1 MDDPDSLS
9 QFILVLPYL
18 LSIIILLILSAL
30 ISGSE
35 IAFFSLTPTHIQQ
48 LEKEHK
54 GQVVNKLLQ
63 KPKTLLATIL
73 VANNFI
79 NIGIVILSTYTTAIL
94 FKNIE
99 GWWKFVLEVVLVTFL
114 ILLFGEILPKV
125 YANRNPVKFASFM
138 ATPILFLE
146 KIFYPISFFL
156 VKSTRLVEN
165 KLHRQS
171 DRLSLGDLSQ
181 VLELAGDEETTQEE
195 KDLWEGIV
203 SFGETEARQIMRP
216 RIDVFALEDDLP
228 YTQVLEAVSHHGF
241 SRIPVYHENMDD
253 IIGVLFAKD
262 LLPYLDKENFDWHRL
277 LREPFFVPEN
287 MKLDDLLKDFQ
298 DKKTHLAVVVDE
310 YGGTSGIITL
320 EDVIE
325 EIVGEI
331 TDEYDHEEHQFT
343 RLNNHTYEFDGKI
356 SLKDFYKIMDLSEE
370 EEDLFEKNKGDA
382 ESLAG
387 FFLEHSGRFPTKN
400 EEIKLKDF
408 KLTAT
413 ALDGKRIKKIRV
425 ERNLNN

>member
-9 QFILVLPYL
+9 QFIHILPYL
-18 LSIIILLILSAL
+18 LAIIVLLLLSAL

-35 IAFFSLTPTHIQQ
+35 IAFFSLTPKHLDE
-48 LEKEHK
+48 LEKENK
-54 GQVVNKLLQ
+54 GQIINRLLQ
-63 KPKTLLATIL
+63 KPKELLATIL

-79 NIGIVILSTYTTAIL
+79 NIAIVILSTYTTAIIL
-94 FKNIE
+94 KNIE
-99 GWWKFVLEVVLVTFL
+99 GWWKFAIEVVLVTFL

-125 YANRNPVKFASFM
+125 YANRNPVKFAQFM
-138 ATPILFLE
+138 ATPLLVLQKIL
-146 KIFYPISFFL
+146 YPISVFL
-156 VKSTRLVEN
+156 VKSSAVVEK
-165 KLHRQS
+165 KLHKNTEHIS
-171 DRLSLGDLSQ
+171 MEDLSQ
-181 VLELAGDEETTQEE
+181 VLELASTQDTTQEE

-216 RIDVFALEDDLP
+216 RIDVFALEDTMSYKEVVD
-228 YTQVLEAVSHHGF
+228 EVSKRGF
-241 SRIPVYHENMDD
+241 SRIPVFKENMDN

-262 LLPYLDKENFDWHRL
+262 LLPHLNKDNFDWHSL

-298 DKKTHLAVVVDE
+298 EKKTHLAVVVDE

-331 TDEYDHEEHQFT
+331 TDEYDHEE
-343 RLNNHTYEFDGKI
+343 LNYHRINSNTYEFDGKI
-356 SLKDFYKIMDLSEE
+356 SLKDFYKIMDLTEQEE
-370 EEDLFEKNKGDA
+370 EVFENQKGDA

-387 FFLEHSGRFPTKN
+387 FFLEHSGSFPQKN
-400 EEIKLKDF
+400 DKITIDNYI
-408 KLTAT
+408 LTAT
-413 ALDGKRIKKIRV
+413 SVDGKRIKKIKV
-425 ERNLNN
+425 QKL

>member
-9 QFILVLPYL
+9 QLIQILPYL
-18 LSIIILLILSAL
+18 IAIIILLILSAL
-30 ISGSE
+30 VSGSE
-35 IAFFSLTPTHIQQ
+35 IAFFSLTPSHLDN
-48 LEKEHK
+48 LEKENK
-54 GQVVNKLLQ
+54 GLIIKKLLL
-63 KPKTLLATIL
+63 KPKELLATIL

-79 NIGIVILSTYTTAIL
+79 NIGIVILSTYTTAIIL
-94 FKNIE
+94 KNVE
-99 GWWKFVLEVVLVTFL
+99 GWWKFAIEVILITFL

-125 YANRNPVKFASFM
+125 YANRNPVKFALFM
-138 ATPILFLE
+138 GTPLLFL
-146 KIFYPISFFL
+146 KKLFYPISIFL
-156 VKSTRLVEN
+156 VKSSRLVEQ
-165 KLHRQS
+165 KLQHNEGQVS
-171 DRLSLGDLSQ
+171 MDDLSQ
-181 VLELAGDEETTQEE
+181 VLELTGGADTTQEE

-228 YTQVLEAVSHHGF
+228 FKQVLEQVSQRGF
-241 SRIPVYHENMDD
+241 SRIPVYHENMDN

-262 LLPYLDKENFDWHRL
+262 LLPYLNQENFNWLEL

-287 MKLDDLLKDFQ
+287 MKLDDLLRDFQ
-298 DKKTHLAVVVDE
+298 EKKTHLAVVVDE

-331 TDEYDHEEHQFT
+331 TDEYDHDEHQFT
-343 RLNNHTYEFDGKI
+343 RLNHNTYEFDGKI
-356 SLKDFYKIMDLSEE
+356 SLKDFYKIMDMTEDEE
-370 EEDLFEKNKGDA
+370 ALFENKKGDA

-387 FFLEHSGRFPTKN
+387 FFLEQSGHFPTKN
-400 EEIKLKDF
+400 DQIKIDGF

-413 ALDGKRIKKIRV
+413 AMDGKRIKKIKV
-425 ERNLNN
+425 EKV

>member
-9 QFILVLPYL
+9 LFIDVLPYL
-18 LSIIILLILSAL
+18 AAIVILLLLSAL

-35 IAFFSLTPTHIQQ
+35 IAFFSLTPAHLHD
-48 LEKEHK
+48 LEKENK
-54 GQVVNKLLQ
+54 GKIIGKLLK
-63 KPKTLLATIL
+63 KPKELLATIL

-79 NIGIVILSTYTTAIL
+79 NIGIVILSTYSTAVL
-94 FKNIE
+94 LQNIE
-99 GWWKFVLEVVLVTFL
+99 GWWKFVLEVIVVTFL

-125 YANRNPVKFASFM
+125 YANRNPVNFARLM
-138 ATPILFLE
+138 ATPLLILQKILYPVSVFL
-146 KIFYPISFFL
+146 I
-156 VKSTRLVEN
+156 KSSNIVEQ
-165 KLHRQS
+165 KLRKETDNVS
-171 DRLSLGDLSQ
+171 MEELSH
-181 VLELAGDEETTQEE
+181 VLELASDDETTQDE

-216 RIDVFALEDDLP
+216 RIDVFALEDTMS
-228 YTQVLEAVSHHGF
+228 YKEVLDAVSKMGF
-241 SRIPVYHENMDD
+241 SRIPVFHENMDN

-262 LLPYLDKENFDWHRL
+262 LLPYLDHKNLNWLQL

-331 TDEYDHEEHQFT
+331 TDEYDHDEHNFN
-343 RLNNHTYEFDGKI
+343 RINAKTYEFDGKI
-356 SLKDFYKIMDLSEE
+356 SLKDFYKIMDLNEDEE
-370 EEDLFEKNKGDA
+370 QAFETLKGDA

-387 FFLEHSGRFPTKN
+387 FFLEQSGGFPQKN
-400 EEIKLKDF
+400 DSIKVQNF
-408 KLTAT
+408 QLTAT
-413 ALDGKRIKKIRV
+413 AIDGKRIKKIKVKRK
-425 ERNLNN
+425 

>member
-9 QFILVLPYL
+9 QLIHILPYL
-18 LSIIILLILSAL
+18 LAIIVLLLLSAL

-35 IAFFSLTPTHIQQ
+35 IAFFSLTPKHLDE
-48 LEKEHK
+48 LEKENK
-54 GQVVNKLLQ
+54 GQIINRLLQ
-63 KPKTLLATIL
+63 KPKELLATIL

-79 NIGIVILSTYTTAIL
+79 NIAIVILSTYTTAIL
-94 FKNIE
+94 LKNVE
-99 GWWKFVLEVVLVTFL
+99 GWWKFAIEVVLVTFL

-125 YANRNPVKFASFM
+125 YANRNPVKFAQFM
-138 ATPILFLE
+138 ATPLLLLQKIL
-146 KIFYPISFFL
+146 YPISVFL
-156 VKSTRLVEN
+156 VKSSSVVEK
-165 KLHRQS
+165 KLHKNTENIS
-171 DRLSLGDLSQ
+171 MEDLSQ
-181 VLELAGDEETTQEE
+181 VLELASNQDTTQEE

-216 RIDVFALEDDLP
+216 RIDVFALED
-228 YTQVLEAVSHHGF
+228 TMNFKEVLNEVSKRGF
-241 SRIPVYHENMDD
+241 SRIPVFHENMDN

-262 LLPYLDKENFDWHRL
+262 LLPYLNQENFDWHSL

-298 DKKTHLAVVVDE
+298 EKKTHLAVVVDE

-331 TDEYDHEEHQFT
+331 TDEYDHEE
-343 RLNNHTYEFDGKI
+343 LNYQKINDRTYEFDGKI
-356 SLKDFYKIMDLSEE
+356 SLKDFYKIMDISEADE
-370 EEDLFEKNKGDA
+370 EVFESQKGDA

-387 FFLEHSGRFPTKN
+387 FFLEHSGGFPQKN
-400 EEIKLKDF
+400 EKISINNYV
-408 KLTAT
+408 LTAT
-413 ALDGKRIKKIRV
+413 GVDGKRIKKIKV
-425 ERNLNN
+425 EKK

>member
-9 QFILVLPYL
+9 QLIHILPYL
-18 LSIIILLILSAL
+18 FAIIVLLLLSAL

-35 IAFFSLTPTHIQQ
+35 IAFFSLTPKHLDE
-48 LEKEHK
+48 LEKENK
-54 GQVVNKLLQ
+54 GQIINRLLQ
-63 KPKTLLATIL
+63 KPKELLATIL

-79 NIGIVILSTYTTAIL
+79 NIAIVILSTYTTAIL
-94 FKNIE
+94 LKNVE
-99 GWWKFVLEVVLVTFL
+99 GWWKFAIEVVLVTFL

-125 YANRNPVKFASFM
+125 YANRNPVKFAQFM
-138 ATPILFLE
+138 ATPLLLLQKIL
-146 KIFYPISFFL
+146 YPISVFL
-156 VKSTRLVEN
+156 VKSSSVVEK
-165 KLHRQS
+165 KLHKNTENIS
-171 DRLSLGDLSQ
+171 MEDLSQ
-181 VLELAGDEETTQEE
+181 VLELASNQDTTQEE

-216 RIDVFALEDDLP
+216 RIDVFALED
-228 YTQVLEAVSHHGF
+228 TMNFKEVLNEVSKRGF
-241 SRIPVYHENMDD
+241 SRIPVFHENMDN

-262 LLPYLDKENFDWHRL
+262 LLPYLNQENFDWHSL

-298 DKKTHLAVVVDE
+298 EKKTHLAVVVDE

-331 TDEYDHEEHQFT
+331 TDEYDHEE
-343 RLNNHTYEFDGKI
+343 LNYQKINDRTYEFDGKI
-356 SLKDFYKIMDLSEE
+356 SLKDFYKIMDISEADE
-370 EEDLFEKNKGDA
+370 EVFESQKGDA

-387 FFLEHSGRFPTKN
+387 FFLEHSGGFPQKN
-400 EEIKLKDF
+400 EKITINNYV
-408 KLTAT
+408 LTAT
-413 ALDGKRIKKIRV
+413 GVDGKRIKKIKV
-425 ERNLNN
+425 EKK

>member
-9 QFILVLPYL
+9 QFFQVLPYFI
-18 LSIIILLILSAL
+18 SIVILLIFSAL

-35 IAFFSLTPTHIQQ
+35 IAFFSLTPTRLSQ

-54 GQVVNKLLQ
+54 GLLIQKLLQ
-63 KPKTLLATIL
+63 KPKELLATIL

-94 FKNIE
+94 LKNME
-99 GWWKFVLEVVLVTFL
+99 GWWKFAVEVFLVTFL

-125 YANRNPVKFASFM
+125 YANRNPEKFAQFM
-138 ATPILFLE
+138 ATPLLFLQ
-146 KIFYPISFFL
+146 KIFYPVSVFL
-156 VKSTRLVEN
+156 VKSTGLVEK
-165 KLHRQS
+165 KLRRQHQNI
-171 DRLSLGDLSQ
+171 RKEDLSQ
-181 VLELAGDEETTQEE
+181 VLELAGDEDTTQEE

-216 RIDVFALEDDLP
+216 RIDVFALEDTTP
-228 YTQVLEAVSHHGF
+228 YKQVLEEVSREGF
-241 SRIPVYHENMDD
+241 SRIPVYHENMDN

-262 LLPYLDKENFDWHRL
+262 LLPYLQEDNYNWHQL

-287 MKLDDLLKDFQ
+287 MKLDDLLRDFQ

-331 TDEYDHEEHQFT
+331 TDEYDHDEHNFV
-343 RLNNHTYEFDGKI
+343 RLNQNTYEFDAKL
-356 SLKDFYKIMDLSEE
+356 SLKDFYKIMDLDEE
-370 EEDLFEKNKGDA
+370 EEAIFEQNKGDA

-387 FFLEHSGRFPTKN
+387 FFLEQSGSFPSKN
-400 EEIKLKDF
+400 DQIKPKGF

-413 ALDGKRIKKIRV
+413 ALDGKRIKKIKV
-425 ERNLNN
+425 ERTTK

>member
-9 QFILVLPYL
+9 GVLLILPYL
-18 LSIIILLILSAL
+18 LTIILLLLSSAL

-35 IAFFSLTPTHIQQ
+35 IAFFSLTPSHLNQ
-48 LEKEHK
+48 LEKENRGK
-54 GQVVNKLLQ
+54 IINKLLL
-63 KPKTLLATIL
+63 KPKELLATIL

-79 NIGIVILSTYTTAIL
+79 NIGIVILSTYVTAYL
-94 FKNIE
+94 LKDIE
-99 GWWKFVLEVVLVTFL
+99 GWWKFVVEVVLVTFL

-125 YANRNPVKFASFM
+125 YANRNPVKFALFM
-138 ATPILFLE
+138 ATPLLIL
-146 KIFYPISFFL
+146 KKTFYPISVFL
-156 VKSTRLVEN
+156 VKSTGIVEK
-165 KLHRQS
+165 KLKKRS
-171 DRLSLGDLSQ
+171 YISREDLSQ
-181 VLELAGDEETTQEE
+181 ALELTDDSTTEEEME
-195 KDLWEGIV
+195 LWEGIV

-216 RIDVFALEDDLP
+216 RIDVFALEDELP
-228 YTQVLEAVSHHGF
+228 FKEVINEVSKSGF
-241 SRIPVYHENMDD
+241 SRIPVYHDNIDN
-253 IIGVLFAKD
+253 IKGILFAKD
-262 LLPYLDKENFDWHRL
+262 LLPYLNEDDYDWLNL

-298 DKKTHLAVVVDE
+298 NKKTHLAVVVDE

-331 TDEYDHEEHQFT
+331 TDEYDQDEHNFT
-343 RLNNHTYEFDGKI
+343 RINDNVYEFDGKI

-370 EEDLFEKNKGDA
+370 EEDLFESKKGDA

-387 FFLEHSGRFPTKN
+387 FFLEQSGHFPRKN
-400 EEIKLKDF
+400 QNIQINNF

-413 ALDGKRIKKIRV
+413 SLDGKRIKQIKV
-425 ERNLNN
+425 ERKG

>member
-9 QFILVLPYL
+9 QLIQVLPYL
-18 LSIIILLILSAL
+18 IAIIVLLLFSAL
-30 ISGSE
+30 VSGSE
-35 IAFFSLTPTHIQQ
+35 IAFFSLTPTHLDD

-54 GQVVNKLLQ
+54 GQIIKRLLQ
-63 KPKTLLATIL
+63 KPKELLATIL

-79 NIGIVILSTYTTAIL
+79 NIGIVILSTYTTAFL
-94 FKNIE
+94 LKHVE
-99 GWWKFVLEVVLVTFL
+99 GWWKFAIEVVLVTFL

-125 YANRNPVKFASFM
+125 YANRNPVKFALFM
-138 ATPILFLE
+138 ATPLLLLE
-146 KIFYPISFFL
+146 KLFYPVSVFL
-156 VKSTRLVEN
+156 IKSSQIVEN
-165 KLHRQS
+165 KLKKESEQIS
-171 DRLSLGDLSQ
+171 MQDLSQ
-181 VLELAGDEETTQEE
+181 VLELTDDKETTQEE

-216 RIDVFALEDDLP
+216 RIDVFALEDDMS
-228 YTQVLEAVSHHGF
+228 YKEVLDEVSRQGF
-241 SRIPVYHENMDD
+241 SRIPVYHENMDN
-253 IIGVLFAKD
+253 ITGVLFAKD
-262 LLPYLDKENFDWHRL
+262 LLPYLDKTNFKWQSL

-298 DKKTHLAVVVDE
+298 EKKTHLAVVVDE

-331 TDEYDHEEHQFT
+331 TDEYDHDEQHFN
-343 RLNNHTYEFDGKI
+343 RLNHNTYEFDGKI

-370 EEDLFEKNKGDA
+370 EEALFESQKGDA

-387 FFLEHSGRFPTKN
+387 FFLEHSGSFPAKN
-400 EEIKLKDF
+400 EQIKIKDF

-413 ALDGKRIKKIRV
+413 ALDGKRIKKIKVKRK
-425 ERNLNN
+425 